1 MLGKIFGVFC
11 LVALIFGVC
20 NGRADALGVAILDG
34 ASAAVNLTLSLCGMT
49 CFWCGILEVLRETGA
64 IRRLSQL
71 LRPLLRLI
79 FPNACKTG
87 EGVEEIA
94 ANISAN
100 LLGIGNAATPMA
112 LAAMEQLQKHN
123 PHPDRASPEQIT
135 LAVMNTASITLIP
148 ANLLALRR
156 AANSAEP
163 YTVLLP
169 VWAVSFSCAVLSVLL
184 TRAFSKK

>member
-11 LVALIFGVC
+11 LIALIFGIC
-20 NGRADALGVAILDG
+20 SGQIDTLGVAVLDG
-34 ASAAVNLTLSLCGMT
+34 SAKAVELTLSLGGMM
-49 CFWCGILEVLRETGA
+49 CFWCGILEVLREAGA
-64 IRRLSQL
+64 IRRLSHL

-79 FPNACKTG
+79 FPEACQRE

-112 LAAMEQLQKHN
+112 LAAMQKLQKHN
-123 PHPDRASPEQIT
+123 PTPEKASPEQIT

-148 ANLLALRR
+148 ANLLAIRR
-156 AANSAEP
+156 AAGSSDP
-163 YTVLLP
+163 YAILLP
-169 VWAVSFSCAVLSVLL
+169 VWAVSLTCAVLSILL
-184 TRAFSKK
+184 TRLFTKK

>member
-11 LVALIFGVC
+11 LIGLVFGIC
-20 NGRADALGVAILDG
+20 NGRTDALGVAILDG

-49 CFWCGILEVLRETGA
+49 CFWCGILEVLRETGV
-64 IRRLSQL
+64 IRRLSKL
-71 LRPLLRLI
+71 LLPLLRLI

-87 EGVEEIA
+87 EGMEEIA

-112 LAAMEQLQKHN
+112 LAAMEKLQKQN
-123 PHPDRASPEQIT
+123 PSPDRASPEQIT
-135 LAVMNTASITLIP
+135 LAVMNTASITIIP

-156 AANSAEP
+156 AANSADP
-163 YTVLLP
+163 YAILLP
-169 VWAVSFSCAVLSVLL
+169 IWAVSFSCAILSVLL